1 MGKGKRMKY
10 KAVYSNDKKGKEREV
25 ELDWEYFGSDDC
37 IDLYIGGNKCLSLL
51 YEDWDNMMEDI
62 RGRVSE
68 VRDGG

>member
-1 MGKGKRMKY
+1 MKY

-37 IDLYIGGNKCLSLL
+37 IDIYIGKNKVLNLR
-51 YEDWDNMMEDI
+51 YEEWNKMMDDI
-62 RGRVSE
+62 RGRVNE